1 MKSQPTKELITN
13 PEEKGLPREK
23 LGDLS
28 IKYCLLKRKL
38 TMIPMLLE
46 LGTYLLQLQVKHP
59 TPSWISEIICS
70 SKKDQS
76 LQAPIITIQLRESQ
90 TKKV

>member
-13 PEEKGLPREK
+13 LAEKGLLREK

-28 IKYCLLKRKL
+28 TKYCLLKRKL
-38 TMIPMLLE
+38 TMIQMRLE
-46 LGTYLLQLQVKHP
+46 LGTCLLQLQVKHP

-70 SKKDQS
+70 SKKGLLS
-76 LQAPIITIQLRESQ
+76 QAPIITILLRE
-90 TKKV
+90 